1 MKEVVNAI
9 GEIFVGIGMFAVIFF
24 IAWILTSFD
33 VIGVFFVSTVL
44 GQKFLQQEIIAQNN
58 TTQYLT
64 DGLFYRRYNR
74 HHKIEY

>member
-33 VIGVFFVSTVL
+33 VIGVLFISTVL
-44 GQKFLQQEIIAQNN
+44 FSIVFLPIILG
-58 TTQYLT
+58 TEE
-64 DGLFYRRYNR
+64 
-74 HHKIEY
+74 K